1 MKRLAFVVSMV
12 VFAACASEGGNTD
25 SVAAADSAA
34 ARQTVDSAAQAR
46 ARTDSIRAD
55 SLRKDSVAKG
65 LLRDTAKAP
74 TTP

>member
-1 MKRLAFVVSMV
+1 MKRLAFVVTMV
-12 VFAACASEGGNTD
+12 VFAACASEGGNAD

-34 ARQTVDSAAQAR
+34 ARRTADSAQLAR
-46 ARTDSIRAD
+46 TRTDSIRAD

-65 LLRDTAKAP
+65 LIRDTAKAP

>member
-1 MKRLAFVVSMV
+1 MKRLAFLVTMV
-12 VFAACASEGGNTD
+12 VFAACASEGGDTD
-25 SVAAADSAA
+25 STAAADSAA
-34 ARQTVDSAAQAR
+34 ARMTADSAAR

-65 LLRDTAKAP
+65 LIKDTASAP

>member
-1 MKRLAFVVSMV
+1 MKRLAFLVTMV
-12 VFAACASEGGNTD
+12 VFAACATEGGDTD

-34 ARQTVDSAAQAR
+34 ARVTADSAQR
-46 ARTDSIRAD
+46 ARTDSLRAD

-65 LLRDTAKAP
+65 LIKDTTAAP